1 LITKIHLKNFR
12 GIESAAID
20 IAPITVLTGANNSGK
35 SSVMYGLL
43 VLKNLVANPNQPLDS
58 FFNFIF
64 MNLGGFKESVH
75 LKADESRKIGLLI
88 ETSSGEVRST
98 FGIELGKS
106 QSRLVTK
113 VYKPFSLAL
122 GVDVTFPYALNQS
135 TGADLEKG
143 YAPAKVTWN
152 GLTATVSVDATLP
165 EAGET
170 TVNTKSVTEE
180 VTTAINGPLADLKSV
195 DFIPVRRGFTKPLFS
210 PVPLQAQMLISE
222 DEIATYVAND
232 RDLEGAISFYL
243 ERILDKNFQV
253 RPTLGTANF
262 FLQTSDRNTGF
273 VCDLV
278 NDGFGTNTLVY
289 LLAKAL
295 RKQQSL
301 ICIEEP
307 EIHIHPSALIRLIRV
322 LVRIARETDRKF
334 ILSTHSEH
342 LVVELL
348 NSVAK
353 GDITKDEVCIYYLTK
368 DKSKT
373 LVERQEITAKGQ
385 IEGGLKA
392 FYQTELEQMRD
403 FIRVHEG

>member
-1 LITKIHLKNFR
+1 
-12 GIESAAID
+12 
-20 IAPITVLTGANNSGK
+20 
-35 SSVMYGLL
+35 
-43 VLKNLVANPNQPLDS
+43 
-58 FFNFIF
+58 
-64 MNLGGFKESVH
+64 
-75 LKADESRKIGLLI
+75 
-88 ETSSGEVRST
+88 
-98 FGIELGKS
+98 
-106 QSRLVTK
+106 
-113 VYKPFSLAL
+113 
-122 GVDVTFPYALNQS
+122 
-135 TGADLEKG
+135 
-143 YAPAKVTWN
+143 
-152 GLTATVSVDATLP
+152 
-165 EAGET
+165 
-170 TVNTKSVTEE
+170 
-180 VTTAINGPLADLKSV
+180 
-195 DFIPVRRGFTKPLFS
+195 VRRGFTKPLFS